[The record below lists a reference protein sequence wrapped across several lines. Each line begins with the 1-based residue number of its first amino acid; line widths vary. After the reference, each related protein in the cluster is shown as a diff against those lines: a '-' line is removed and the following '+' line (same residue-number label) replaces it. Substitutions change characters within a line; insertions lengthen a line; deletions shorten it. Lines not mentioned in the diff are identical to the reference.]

1 MNQEAN
7 EHDDGSVWKFSRA
20 DQSWVVKGG
29 TGGRDDSEG
38 EVLSET
44 QILVT
49 SEEPQGETDKK
60 WGDAAVSVGLGKV
73 EDK

>member
-7 EHDDGSVWKFSRA
+7 DHDDGSVWKFSRA
-20 DQSWVVKGG
+20 DQIWMVNGG

-49 SEEPQGETDKK
+49 SEEPQGET
-60 WGDAAVSVGLGKV
+60 GQERGETAVSVCLGKV

>member
-44 QILVT
+44 QILQVT
-49 SEEPQGETDKK
+49 SEEPQGETDQE
-60 WGDAAVSVGLGKV
+60 WGEAAVSVCLGKV
-73 EDK
+73 ED